1 MVRRLVELRARAGER
16 ARERELSDTSKFGES
31 EKTKL
36 EIKMQC
42 KPHCSKHGNKVSN
55 LLRS

>member
-36 EIKMQC
+36 GARAAS
-42 KPHCSKHGNKVSN
+42 PGAP
-55 LLRS
+55 LLSAS